1 MKIEEIIA
9 KFKEEGKTD
18 EEIKAELELMKKDI
32 DAYLGDNKYD
42 FTPMFEF
49 IPDLIKDY
57 DLKYCNQESIIGG
70 KELGIFKDA

>member
-32 DAYLGDNKYD
+32 DAYLGDD
-42 FTPMFEF
+42 E
-49 IPDLIKDY
+49 
-57 DLKYCNQESIIGG
+57 G
-70 KELGIFKDA
+70 KEKDKEVETEIETDEKEDEQKMHDVFGI

>member
-32 DAYLGDNKYD
+32 DAYLGDN
-42 FTPMFEF
+42 EGEE
-49 IPDLIKDY
+49 KD
-57 DLKYCNQESIIGG
+57 EEV
-70 KELGIFKDA
+70 KEELDEDEEKMHQVFGI

>member
-32 DAYLGDNKYD
+32 DAYLGDN
-42 FTPMFEF
+42 EGEE
-49 IPDLIKDY
+49 KD
-57 DLKYCNQESIIGG
+57 EEV
-70 KELGIFKDA
+70 KEEGHDDEKKMHDVFGI

>member
-32 DAYLGDNKYD
+32 DAYLGDN
-42 FTPMFEF
+42 E
-49 IPDLIKDY
+49 
-57 DLKYCNQESIIGG
+57 G
-70 KELGIFKDA
+70 KEKDEEVKDEVQDDEKKMHDVFGI

>member
-32 DAYLGDNKYD
+32 DAYLGDN
-42 FTPMFEF
+42 EGEE
-49 IPDLIKDY
+49 KD
-57 DLKYCNQESIIGG
+57 EEV
-70 KELGIFKDA
+70 KEEVQDDEKKMHDVFWI

>member
-32 DAYLGDNKYD
+32 DAYLGDN
-42 FTPMFEF
+42 EGEE
-49 IPDLIKDY
+49 KDEEVK
-57 DLKYCNQESIIGG
+57 DEVQDDEK
-70 KELGIFKDA
+70 KMHDVFGI